1 VLDEEEKMLFAIAKF
16 IHLLSLLLLAT
27 SSISKNILV
36 RRAPVTS
43 SVIRKC
49 RIADRVS
56 GATAGLMIVSGIGML
71 YLSAKGFS
79 FYGGNGLFWLKIALL
94 FVASVFIIRTK
105 IFFRDPANAQGDRE
119 VRVPSSIKNILAFDL
134 MSLLAMAVLGAL
146 IVKGSIVKF

>member
-1 VLDEEEKMLFAIAKF
+1 VLFTTAKF
-16 IHLLSLLLLAT
+16 IHLFPLALLEV

-36 RRAPVTS
+36 CEAAVTA

-71 YLSAKGFS
+71 YLSPKGLS

-94 FVASVFIIRTK
+94 IVASVFIIRTK
-105 IFFRDPANAQGDRE
+105 IFFRDPANAQGTRDAK
-119 VRVPSSIKNILAFDL
+119 VPSSIKSILAFDL
-134 MSLLAMAVLGAL
+134 MSLLAMAALGAH
-146 IVKGSIVKF
+146 IVRGSMVKF

>member
-1 VLDEEEKMLFAIAKF
+1 MLFTIAKF
-16 IHLLSLLLLAT
+16 IHLLSLLLLVA
-27 SSISKNILV
+27 SSISKNFLV

-79 FYGGNGLFWLKIALL
+79 FYSGNSLFWLKIALL
-94 FVASVFIIRTK
+94 IVASVFIIRTK
-105 IFFRDPANAQGDRE
+105 IFFRDPAYAHGNEE
-119 VRVPSSIKNILAFDL
+119 VKVPMSLKNILAFDL
-134 MSLLAMAVLGAL
+134 VSLFAMAVLGTL
-146 IVKGSIVKF
+146 IVKGTMVKF